1 MRTVSFREAVEASGH
16 SAAHVGESSCVT
28 IICTSEF
35 VSRRSLPQP
44 AEQIPATRRGVPR
57 LIWGRGD
64 HARSKLSPKRP
75 FTQRGSVVSEL
86 QKAGSSS
93 VLPV

>member
-35 VSRRSLPQP
+35 VSRRQP
-44 AEQIPATRRGVPR
+44 AEQIPATCRGVPR

-86 QKAGSSS
+86 QRAGSSS